1 MGKII
6 LYSAVSLDGFIAK
19 NNGEVDWLKGY
30 ENEGTDY
37 GYSEFY
43 KSIESILMGKHTYEQ
58 ILSFDIPFPYG
69 NKRNYVFSKTLESA
83 SSPNTKIIKERP
95 LDFISELKK
104 VSAKNIWLVGGG
116 QLNGLLLKNR
126 LIDELILSVI
136 PVILGEGIP
145 LFKNVQE
152 LIHFNLHK
160 VEAFESG
167 IAQQCYSLK

>member
-19 NNGEVDWLKGY
+19 KNGNVDWLKGY
-30 ENEGTDY
+30 EDEGTDY

-83 SSPNTKIIKERP
+83 SSPNTKIIKDKP
-95 LDFISELKK
+95 LDFINELKK
-104 VSAKNIWLVGGG
+104 VSTKNIWLVGGG
-116 QLNGLLLKNR
+116 QLNGLLLKKK

-152 LIHFNLHK
+152 LIHFNLNK
-160 VEAFESG
+160 VETYESG
-167 IAQQCYSLK
+167 IVQQCYSLK